1 MNRMRYPEEKLTLR
15 FTLAFLLGFFAA
27 LLVSWCGRE
36 YYLQKAGLISDFYL
50 RQLKYKNLEGRRLFG
65 SFLGGRRFFRGYFFW
80 GRRSLLCSWW
90 AAGLDL
96 PSVWL

>member
-36 YYLQKAGLISDFYL
+36 YYLQKAGLISDFY
-50 RQLKYKNLEGRRLFG
+50 R
-65 SFLGGRRFFRGYFFW
+65 GG
-80 GRRSLLCSWW
+80 
-90 AAGLDL
+90 
-96 PSVWL
+96 

>member
-50 RQLKYKNLEGRRLFG
+50 RRLKYKNLEGRRLFG
-65 SFLGGRRFFRGYFFW
+65 SFLGKRMNNRFI
-80 GRRSLLCSWW
+80 
-90 AAGLDL
+90 GL
-96 PSVWL
+96 SFQ